1 MQKILLVD
9 DMRNFLDLEKSF
21 LKRAECR
28 IYTAT
33 TGLEAIKVAKT
44 EIPDII
50 MLDVEMP
57 EMNGIEATRILKND
71 PQTKGIPI
79 VIVTSLDNMEEKA
92 KVAGCDAF
100 YRKPIDEDTFLQV
113 IQSFIEL
120 KIRKFPRVA
129 LNVPVKIKE
138 NSSLFEGEILNIS
151 LNGVYLKSDYR
162 PFLGSL
168 VELFFSIPIDG
179 EEKQIQ
185 TLAYV
190 VRQDKEGFGCAF
202 FDLST
207 GAEIYIKEYI
217 KKNKDK
223 AEQY

>member
-44 EIPDII
+44 ELPDII

-120 KIRKFPRVA
+120 KIRKFPRVP
-129 LNVPVKIKE
+129 LNVPAKIKE
-138 NSSLFEGEILNIS
+138 NSSLFEGEVINIS

-217 KKNKDK
+217 KKNKEK

>member
-9 DMRNFLDLEKSF
+9 DMKNFLDLEKSF
-21 LKRAECR
+21 LKRAECK
-28 IYTAT
+28 IYTAK

-44 EIPDII
+44 ELPDII
-50 MLDVEMP
+50 MLDIEMP

-71 PQTKGIPI
+71 PQTKEIPI

-92 KVAGCDAF
+92 KIAGCDSF
-100 YRKPIDEDTFLQV
+100 YKKPIDEDTFLGV

-120 KIRKFPRVA
+120 KIRKFPRVP
-129 LNVPVKIKE
+129 LNVPVRIKE
-138 NSSLFEGEILNIS
+138 NSSLFQGEIENIS
-151 LNGVYLKSDYR
+151 LNGVYLKSDYK

-168 VELFFSIPIDG
+168 IELNFSIPIDG
-179 EEKQIQ
+179 EEKQIT

-217 KKNKDK
+217 EKNKDR
-223 AEQY
+223 AE

>member
-9 DMRNFLDLEKSF
+9 DMKNFLDLEKSF
-21 LKRAECR
+21 LKRAECK

-44 EIPDII
+44 ELPDII

-71 PQTKGIPI
+71 PQTKEIPI
-79 VIVTSLDNMEEKA
+79 VIVTSLDNMEEKS
-92 KVAGCDAF
+92 KIAGCNSF
-100 YRKPIDEDTFLQV
+100 YRKPIDEDTFLNV

-120 KIRKFPRVA
+120 KIRKFPRIP
-129 LNVPVKIKE
+129 LEVPVKIKE
-138 NSSLFEGEILNIS
+138 NGSIFQGEIQNIS
-151 LNGVYLKSDYR
+151 INGLYLRSDYR

-168 VELFFSIPIDG
+168 IELTFFIPIDS
-179 EEKQIQ
+179 EEKQIT

-217 KKNKDK
+217 EKNRDR
-223 AEQY
+223 AE

>member
-1 MQKILLVD
+1 MHKILLVD
-9 DMRNFLDLEKSF
+9 DMKNFLDLEKSF
-21 LKRAECR
+21 LKRAECK
-28 IYTAT
+28 ICTAT

-44 EIPDII
+44 ELPDII

-57 EMNGIEATRILKND
+57 EMNGIEATRILKSD
-71 PQTKGIPI
+71 SQTKEIPI

-92 KVAGCDAF
+92 KIAGCNAF
-100 YRKPIDEDTFLQV
+100 YRKPIDEDTFLNV

-120 KIRKFPRVA
+120 KIRKFPRVT
-129 LNVPVKIKE
+129 LEVPVKIKE
-138 NSSLFEGEILNIS
+138 NNSVFYGEISNIS

-168 VELFFSIPIDG
+168 IELSFSIPLDG
-179 EEKQIQ
+179 DEKQIS

-207 GAEIYIKEYI
+207 GAEIYIKEFI
-217 KKNKDK
+217 EKNKDK
-223 AEQY
+223 AE

>member
-9 DMRNFLDLEKSF
+9 DMKNFLDLEKSF
-21 LKRAECR
+21 LKRAECK

-44 EIPDII
+44 ELPDII

-57 EMNGIEATRILKND
+57 EMNGIEATRILKSD
-71 PQTKGIPI
+71 SQTKDIPI

-92 KVAGCDAF
+92 KIAGCDAF
-100 YRKPIDEDTFLQV
+100 YRKPIDEDNFLNV

-120 KIRKFPRVA
+120 KIRKFPRVP
-129 LNVPVKIKE
+129 LEVPVKIKE
-138 NSSLFEGEILNIS
+138 NNSVFYGEISNIS
-151 LNGVYLKSDYR
+151 LNGVYLKSEYR

-168 VELFFSIPIDG
+168 IELSFSIPLDG
-179 EEKQIQ
+179 EEKQIT

-190 VRQDKEGFGCAF
+190 VRQDKDGFACAF

-207 GAEIYIKEYI
+207 GAEIYIKEFI
-217 KKNKDK
+217 EKNKDK
-223 AEQY
+223 AE